1 MTTQPQPPQGTPGSY
16 DSTWSAADAA
26 LPARPSDDERTWGMA
41 AHLGSF
47 LAAWVAL
54 GLLAPLLVLLVKGK
68 DSAYVRHHAME
79 SLNFQLNALVWIGI
93 AVVLMLVLVGFVIL
107 PLVGLWYVGFVV
119 AASVRANNGV
129 WYRYPAIIRIVR

>member
-1 MTTQPQPPQGTPGSY
+1 MTSQPQPPSSHGSY
-16 DSTWSAADAA
+16 DSTWSAADTS

-107 PLVGLWYVGFVV
+107 PVVGLWYVVFVV
-119 AASVRANNGV
+119 LASMRANNGV
-129 WYRYPAIIRIVR
+129 WYRYPAIIRVVR